1 MQSIYAARCQF
12 KIKKNKSN
20 SVVVEIFS
28 KHIRGK
34 QIRDYSQRLCR
45 FVSSFLSYFMQLYSK
60 VQQYIELARLNRR
73 LLKAPNYPTKVG
85 WKQVSHFIGW
95 ADGLAVSPLHLTQK

>member
-1 MQSIYAARCQF
+1 METLRNLCNQF
-12 KIKKNKSN
+12 TIN

-28 KHIRGK
+28 KLIRGK

-73 LLKAPNYPTKVG
+73 LEAPNDPMKVD

-95 ADGLAVSPLHLTQK
+95 AHGIGC

>member
-1 MQSIYAARCQF
+1 M
-12 KIKKNKSN
+12 
-20 SVVVEIFS
+20 VVEIFS

-34 QIRDYSQRLCR
+34 QIFRIQDQDYNQRLCR

-73 LLKAPNYPTKVG
+73 LEAPNYPMKVD